1 MKARF
6 LRIYS
11 PHALFGLILLFF
23 FFAPPLFSETVVD
36 WGGFLQSTSKVTIQP
51 EYEFDQAVQTGLW
64 LNTDFSDNFGLY
76 ARGFYIYNEERPYF
90 ADIENLFARGSSLLG
105 TEGEEYLLR
114 YSLGRFRFSEF
125 TGYVLN
131 HNLDGFQL
139 NFQLPALSL
148 EASAGYTG
156 LTFVPS
162 SSILV
167 TQSDYDLQENVADH
181 GYELSPP
188 KLIETLKM
196 TIPAIALQQELI
208 LNVVL
213 QQDLQ
218 PEENFTNPDDRIHSE
233 HIGFG
238 LRGGLVPS
246 LYQNLFL
253 YLNRGHG
260 KYATAALLYGGGLSY
275 YNQDFLFTR
284 VQIRGL
290 YSSGDN
296 DLNFF
301 YGGYSGSGISSHFI
315 TLSAS
320 PQFGIVFSPQI
331 GNMSLGEISFSMR
344 PFSKTNSRI
353 LEKFQTTLAALTF
366 FRNTGGAI
374 SEAGIDLT
382 SDESY
387 LGSEIDLSLQFR
399 PLSDVGI
406 TLAGGLF
413 LPNER
418 VFMEAYDNIQS
429 VIRLDASFRF

>member
-1 MKARF
+1 M
-6 LRIYS
+6 
-11 PHALFGLILLFF
+11 
-23 FFAPPLFSETVVD
+23 
-36 WGGFLQSTSKVTIQP
+36 
-51 EYEFDQAVQTGLW
+51 
-64 LNTDFSDNFGLY
+64 
-76 ARGFYIYNEERPYF
+76 
-90 ADIENLFARGSSLLG
+90 
-105 TEGEEYLLR
+105 R

-131 HNLDGFQL
+131 HNLDGFRL
-139 NFQLPALSL
+139 NFELPALSF

-162 SSILV
+162 SSILL

-181 GYELSPP
+181 GYELSSP
-188 KLIETLKM
+188 KIIETLKM
-196 TIPAIALQQELI
+196 TIPALAFEQELI
-208 LNVVL
+208 LNVVI

-238 LRGGLVPS
+238 LRGGLAPS

-260 KYATAALLYGGGLSY
+260 KYATAALLFGGGLSY
-275 YNQDFLFTR
+275 YNQDFYFTR
-284 VQIRGL
+284 VQVRGL

-296 DLNFF
+296 DHNFF
-301 YGGYSGSGISSHFI
+301 YGGYGGGDTSNHFI

-320 PQFGIVFSPQI
+320 PQSGIVFSPQI
-331 GNMSLGEISFSMR
+331 GNISLGELSFSMR
-344 PFSKTNSRI
+344 PFFKSNSRS

-406 TLAGGLF
+406 SLSGGLF
-413 LPNER
+413 IPNEA

-429 VIRLDASFRF
+429 VVRLDASFRF

>member
-1 MKARF
+1 MKN
-6 LRIYS
+6 RIS
-11 PHALFGLILLFF
+11 AVGGLLLLFF
-23 FFAPPLFSETVVD
+23 FFTPPLFSETVSD
-36 WGGFLQSTSKVTIQP
+36 WGGFLQSTSRAAVQP

-64 LNTDFSDNFGLY
+64 LSTDFSDNFGLY
-76 ARGFYIYNEERPYF
+76 ARGFYMYNEDHPYF
-90 ADIENLFARGSSLLG
+90 ADIENLYARGSTLLG
-105 TEGEEYLLR
+105 TEEEYLMR

-131 HNLDGFQL
+131 HNLDGFRL
-139 NFQLPALSL
+139 NFELPAFSF

-167 TQSDYDLQENVADH
+167 TQSDYYVQENAADH
-181 GYELSPP
+181 GYELSSP
-188 KLIETLKM
+188 KIIETLKM
-196 TIPAIALQQELI
+196 TVPAIAFEQELI

-218 PEENFTNPDDRIHSE
+218 PEENFTNPGDRIHSE

-238 LRGGLVPS
+238 LRGGLAPS

-253 YLNRGHG
+253 YLNHGHG
-260 KYATAALLYGGGLSY
+260 KYATAALLFGGGLSY
-275 YNQDFLFTR
+275 YNQDFYFTR
-284 VQIRGL
+284 VRVRGL

-296 DLNFF
+296 DHNSF
-301 YGGYSGSGISSHFI
+301 YGGYGGEGISSHFI
-315 TLSAS
+315 TLSDS
-320 PQFGIVFSPQI
+320 PQSGIVFSPQI
-331 GNMSLGEISFSMR
+331 GNISFGELSFSMR
-344 PFSKTNSRI
+344 PFSTTNSRS
-353 LEKFQTTLAALTF
+353 LEKFQTTLTALAF

-382 SDESY
+382 SGESY

-406 TLAGGLF
+406 TLSGGLF

-418 VFMEAYDNIQS
+418 VFMEAYDKVRS
-429 VIRLDASFRF
+429 VARLDASFRF

>member
-1 MKARF
+1 MKTRVSA
-6 LRIYS
+6 IG
-11 PHALFGLILLFF
+11 GLILLFF
-23 FFAPPLFSETVVD
+23 FLTPPLFSETVTD
-36 WGGFLQSTSKVTIQP
+36 WGGFLQSTSRAAIQP

-64 LNTDFSDNFGLY
+64 LSTDFSDNFGLY
-76 ARGFYIYNEERPYF
+76 ARGSYIYNEDRPYF
-90 ADIENLFARGSSLLG
+90 ADIENLYARGSSLLG
-105 TEGEEYLLR
+105 SEGEEYLVR

-131 HNLDGFQL
+131 HNLDGFRL
-139 NFQLPALSL
+139 NFELPALSF

-167 TQSDYDLQENVADH
+167 TQSDFDLQENVADH
-181 GYELSPP
+181 GYELSSP

-196 TIPAIALQQELI
+196 TIPAVAFEQELI

-218 PEENFTNPDDRIHSE
+218 PEENFTNTDDRIHSE

-238 LRGGLVPS
+238 LRGGLAPS

-260 KYATAALLYGGGLSY
+260 KYATAASLFGGGLSY

-284 VQIRGL
+284 VRVRGL

-296 DLNFF
+296 DYNFF
-301 YGGYSGSGISSHFI
+301 YGGYGGERISSHFI
-315 TLSAS
+315 TLSSS

-353 LEKFQTTLAALTF
+353 LEKFQTTLAAITF
-366 FRNTGGAI
+366 FRNTGGVI

-382 SDESY
+382 SDKSY

-406 TLAGGLF
+406 TLSGGLF
-413 LPNER
+413 FPNEK
-418 VFMEAYDNIQS
+418 VFMEAYDNMKS
-429 VIRLDASFRF
+429 VARLDASFRF